1 VVDLQNEGLVV
12 DPQMMRGPVVD
23 PQMMGA
29 SR

>member
-1 VVDLQNEGLVV
+1 MVDLQNEGLVV
-12 DPQMMRGPVVD
+12 DRQMMRGPVVD